1 MTKDKLL
8 ARLDLCG
15 MLLQSII
22 DRAEK
27 IVPLEGE
34 REGELPWG
42 DRNTGYIKI
51 DIIKLRRELNDLRRD
66 L

>member
-42 DRNTGYIKI
+42 DRNTWYIKI